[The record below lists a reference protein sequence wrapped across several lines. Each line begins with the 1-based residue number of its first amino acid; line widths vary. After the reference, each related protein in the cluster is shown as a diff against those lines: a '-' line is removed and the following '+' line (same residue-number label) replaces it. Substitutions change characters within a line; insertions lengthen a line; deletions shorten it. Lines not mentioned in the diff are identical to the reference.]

1 MTIHI
6 SAYIRSIKLIPMK
19 GIFLSSLLIFL
30 FSCTNHSQQKQ
41 GVQLVSVQAFSE
53 ALNTTPNA
61 TIIDVRTPEEF
72 QGGHLKDA
80 VNFNILGADFQSQ
93 VSKLDKTQPVFVY
106 CKVGGRSADAVEK
119 MKGMGF
125 TTIYDMKGGYM
136 AWSSAGMET
145 TQAERIQEEKFTQ
158 ADFDKLLASGAPI
171 LIDYYAPWCGPC
183 KKMEPI
189 LNKLSAEYEG
199 KVQIMR
205 INVDEASGVVKSQ
218 KIDNIPVV
226 SCFKN
231 GQEVKRVNGFQDE
244 AAMRL
249 MIDEMLK

>member
-1 MTIHI
+1 MK
-6 SAYIRSIKLIPMK
+6 SLI
-19 GIFLSSLLIFL
+19 LSTLLVVM
-30 FSCTNHSQQKQ
+30 FSCTNHSQHQ
-41 GVQLVSVQAFSE
+41 GVQLMSVQAFAE
-53 ALNTTPNA
+53 ALKSTPNA

-72 QGGHLKDA
+72 QGGHLNEA
-80 VNFNILGADFQSQ
+80 VNFNVLAPEFQSQ

-119 MKGMGF
+119 MKNMGF

-136 AWSSAGMET
+136 AWSSAGMEST
-145 TQAERIQEEKFTQ
+145 KAERVQEEKFTQ
-158 ADFDKLLASGAPI
+158 ADFDKLLSSSTPV

-189 LNKLSAEYEG
+189 LNKLASDYEG
-199 KVQIMR
+199 KVQIVR
-205 INVDEASGVVKSQ
+205 INVDEAAGVVKSQ

-226 SCFKN
+226 STFKN
-231 GQEVKRVNGFQDE
+231 GAEVKRVNGFQDE

-249 MIDEMLK
+249 MIEEIMK

>member
-1 MTIHI
+1 
-6 SAYIRSIKLIPMK
+6 MK
-19 GIFLSSLLIFL
+19 GIFLSSILIVL

-41 GVQLVSVQAFSE
+41 GIQLVSVQAFSE
-53 ALNTTPNA
+53 ALNATPHA

-80 VNFNILGADFQSQ
+80 VNFNILSPEFQSQ
-93 VSKLDKTQPVFVY
+93 VSQLDKTQPVFVY

-119 MKGMGF
+119 MKAMGF
-125 TTIYDMKGGYM
+125 ATIYDMKGGYM
-136 AWSSAGMET
+136 AWSSAGMAT
-145 TQAERIQEEKFTQ
+145 TQAERTQEEKFTQ
-158 ADFDKLLASGAPI
+158 ADFDKLFASGTPI

-189 LNKLSAEYEG
+189 LQKLDVEYGG
-199 KVQIMR
+199 KVQIVR

-231 GQEVKRVNGFQDE
+231 GQEVQRANGFQDE

-249 MIDEMLK
+249 MLEGMLK

>member
-1 MTIHI
+1 
-6 SAYIRSIKLIPMK
+6 MK
-19 GIFLSSLLIFL
+19 AILLSTLLLLF

-53 ALNTTPNA
+53 ALKATPNA
-61 TIIDVRTPEEF
+61 TIVDVRTPEEF

-80 VNFNILGADFQSQ
+80 VNFNVLGPEFQSQ
-93 VSKLDKTQPVFVY
+93 LSKLDKTQPVFVY

-145 TQAERIQEEKFTQ
+145 TKAERIQEEKFTQ
-158 ADFDKLLASGAPI
+158 ADFEKLISSGTPI

-189 LNKLSAEYEG
+189 LQALATEFAG
-199 KVQIMR
+199 KVEIVR
-205 INVDEASGVVKSQ
+205 INVDEAATLVKAQ

-226 SCFKN
+226 STFKN
-231 GQEVKRVNGFQDE
+231 GQEIKRVNGFQDE
-244 AAMRL
+244 TAMRS
-249 MIDEMLK
+249 MIEELLK

>member
-1 MTIHI
+1 M
-6 SAYIRSIKLIPMK
+6 
-19 GIFLSSLLIFL
+19 L
-30 FSCTNHSQQKQ
+30 FSCANHSQQPQ

-53 ALNTTPNA
+53 ALKTTPNA

-72 QGGHLKDA
+72 QSGHLPDA
-80 VNFNILGADFQSQ
+80 VNFNVLAPEFQAQ

-106 CKVGGRSADAVEK
+106 CKVGGRSADAVAK

-145 TQAERIQEEKFTQ
+145 TKAERIQEEKFTQ
-158 ADFDKLLASGAPI
+158 ADFEKLISAHTPV

-189 LNKLSAEYEG
+189 LNKLSAEYAG
-199 KVQIMR
+199 KVQIVR
-205 INVDEASGVVKSQ
+205 INVDEAAGVVKSQ

-226 SCFKN
+226 STFKH
-231 GQEVKRVNGFQDE
+231 GAELKRVNGFQDE
-244 AAMRL
+244 AAMRSL
-249 MIDEMLK
+249 IEEMLK

>member
-1 MTIHI
+1 MK
-6 SAYIRSIKLIPMK
+6 SIL
-19 GIFLSSLLIFL
+19 LSILLLF

-41 GVQLVSVQAFSE
+41 GVQLVSVQSFSE
-53 ALNTTPNA
+53 ALKATPNA

-72 QGGHLKDA
+72 QGGHLQDA
-80 VNFNILGADFQSQ
+80 VNFNVLAPEFQSQ
-93 VSKLDKTQPVFVY
+93 VSQLDKTQPVFVY
-106 CKVGGRSADAVEK
+106 CKVGGRSADATEK

-145 TQAERIQEEKFTQ
+145 TKAERIQEEKFTQ
-158 ADFDKLLASGAPI
+158 EDFEKLLSSGSPV

-189 LNKLSAEYEG
+189 LNTLSDEFEG
-199 KVQIMR
+199 KVQIVR
-205 INVDEASGVVKSQ
+205 VNVDEAVNVVKSQ
-218 KIDNIPVV
+218 KIDNIPVI
-226 SCFKN
+226 STFKT
-231 GQEVKRVNGFQDE
+231 GQEIKRVNGFQDE

-249 MIDEMLK
+249 MIEELLK

>member
-1 MTIHI
+1 M
-6 SAYIRSIKLIPMK
+6 
-19 GIFLSSLLIFL
+19 
-30 FSCTNHSQQKQ
+30 
-41 GVQLVSVQAFSE
+41 SVQAFAE
-53 ALNTTPNA
+53 ALKSTPNA

-72 QGGHLKDA
+72 QGGHLNEA
-80 VNFNILGADFQSQ
+80 VNFNVLAPEFQSQ

-119 MKGMGF
+119 MKNMGF

-136 AWSSAGMET
+136 AWSSAGMEST
-145 TQAERIQEEKFTQ
+145 KAERVQEEKFTQ
-158 ADFDKLLASGAPI
+158 ADFDKLLSSSTPV

-189 LNKLSAEYEG
+189 LNKLASDYEG
-199 KVQIMR
+199 KVQIVR
-205 INVDEASGVVKSQ
+205 INVDEAAGVVKSQ

-226 SCFKN
+226 STFKN
-231 GQEVKRVNGFQDE
+231 GAEVKRVNGFQDE

-249 MIDEMLK
+249 MIEEIMK

>member
-1 MTIHI
+1 
-6 SAYIRSIKLIPMK
+6 MK
-19 GIFLSSLLIFL
+19 SLALSLVLLTF
-30 FSCTNHSQQKQ
+30 FSCANHSQQPQ

-53 ALNTTPNA
+53 ALQSTPNA
-61 TIIDVRTPEEF
+61 TVIDVRTPEEF
-72 QGGHLKDA
+72 QSGHLKDA
-80 VNFNILGADFQSQ
+80 VNFNVLAADFQNQ

-125 TTIYDMKGGYM
+125 TSIYDMKGGYM

-145 TQAERIQEEKFTQ
+145 TKAERVQEEKFTP
-158 ADFDKLLASGAPI
+158 ADFDKLLSSGTPI

-189 LNKLSAEYEG
+189 LNKLASEFEG
-199 KVQIMR
+199 KVQIVR
-205 INVDEASGVVKSQ
+205 INVDEAATVVKSE

-226 SCFKN
+226 STFKS
-231 GQEVKRVNGFQDE
+231 GQEIKRVNGFQDE

-249 MIDEMLK
+249 MIEELLK

>member
-1 MTIHI
+1 MK
-6 SAYIRSIKLIPMK
+6 SIL
-19 GIFLSSLLIFL
+19 LSTLLLLF

-53 ALNTTPNA
+53 ALKATPNA
-61 TIIDVRTPEEF
+61 TIVDVRTPEEF

-80 VNFNILGADFQSQ
+80 VNFNVLGPEFQSQ
-93 VSKLDKTQPVFVY
+93 LSKLDKTQPVFVY

-145 TQAERIQEEKFTQ
+145 TKAERIQEEKFTQ
-158 ADFDKLLASGAPI
+158 ADFEKLISSGTPI

-189 LNKLSAEYEG
+189 LQALATEFAG
-199 KVQIMR
+199 KVEIVR
-205 INVDEASGVVKSQ
+205 INVDEAATLVKAQ

-226 SCFKN
+226 STFKN
-231 GQEVKRVNGFQDE
+231 GQEIKRVNGFQDE
-244 AAMRL
+244 TAMRS
-249 MIDEMLK
+249 MIEELLK

>member
-1 MTIHI
+1 MI
-6 SAYIRSIKLIPMK
+6 LENMK
-19 GIFLSSLLIFL
+19 SLVLSVALLTL
-30 FSCTNHSQQKQ
+30 FSCANHSQQPQ

-53 ALNTTPNA
+53 ALKATSNA

-72 QGGHLKDA
+72 QSGHLQDA
-80 VNFNILGADFQSQ
+80 VNFNVLGTEFQSQ

-106 CKVGGRSADAVEK
+106 CKVGGRSADAVAK

-136 AWSSAGMET
+136 AWASAGMET
-145 TQAERIQEEKFTQ
+145 TKAERVQEEKFTQ
-158 ADFDKLLASGAPI
+158 ADFDKLTSSSTPI

-189 LNKLSAEYEG
+189 LNNLSAEYAG
-199 KVQIMR
+199 KVQIVR
-205 INVDEASGVVKSQ
+205 INVDEAASVVKSQ

-226 SCFKN
+226 STFK
-231 GQEVKRVNGFQDE
+231 GGVEIKRVNGFLDE
-244 AAMRL
+244 TAMRA
-249 MIDEMLK
+249 MIEELLK